1 MKTKLTIIFFLFF
14 FVQSETFSQIK
25 FSGVT
30 DVFMETR
37 ELKVEFVRREVE
49 ITKKSVEKFSSPIIV
64 SNEIT
69 NSQVYGN
76 DRGITINLTSDNQTK
91 KASSNQLVI
100 DLTETKKEKDLAT
113 IEKETKI
120 EAPVNSSD
128 FIGAIL
134 FDNNSTKIKGKQ
146 LKEIKNLEEILSA
159 NPNKKLQIVAYSAFK
174 SSVDGKDEIAKE
186 RAEKVYN
193 YLVKSKNLEAARLV
207 LKVEEQNFYNSSK
220 EYSVNSEKQKEKS
233 RSVNIFL
240 ESDSEDKIVDSRKID
255 IENKEIESP
264 DNSASYKD
272 GEIVGFIFF
281 DENQKKIKQEY
292 YSELFKLNTVIES
305 MPDKQIIIVGHADTQ
320 GSEMQNVDIA
330 KARSEAVLDFIVG
343 IFEMD
348 PNRFEVHYEGENN
361 FIVPEGN
368 NVNANSKIEMN
379 RSVTII
385 LKSLAS
391 ESF

>member
-100 DLTETKKEKDLAT
+100 DLTEAKKEKDLAT

-120 EAPVNSSD
+120 EAPVNNSD

-134 FDNNSTKIKGKQ
+134 FDNNSTKLKGKQ

-368 NVNANSKIEMN
+368 NINANSKIEMN

-385 LKSLAS
+385 LK
-391 ESF
+391 

>member
-385 LKSLAS
+385 LK
-391 ESF
+391 